1 MMDKSNKKRG
11 PRPFVILENNWKSVK
26 DTNYTIAILP
36 WGATEAHNYH
46 LPFGTDIIQCDYIAV
61 AAAEVA
67 WEKGAKV
74 IVLPTI
80 PFGVNTQQMDIKLT
94 INMNP
99 STQAMVLRDV
109 IDSLY
114 DQGIRKLVVL
124 NGHGGND
131 FRQMIRELKIDY
143 PGFFICNINWY
154 LVEGDWKKYF
164 EDTGDHAGE
173 METSIM
179 MNIVP
184 EWVLP
189 LTDAGDGSSR
199 KLRFKGRSE
208 GWLWAPREWTKVS
221 KDTGIGNPEK
231 SSVEKGKKYLEKIIP
246 KISEFLIELDG
257 TDPEDIYI
265 D

>member
-1 MMDKSNKKRG
+1 MHNNVNDKK
-11 PRPFVILENNWKSVK
+11 PRPYILAENNWKSIK
-26 DTNYTIAILP
+26 DTDYTIAILP

-46 LPFGTDIIQCDYIAV
+46 LPYGTDNIQCDYIAAE
-61 AAAEVA
+61 AAKLA
-67 WEKGAKV
+67 WEKNVKV
-74 IVLPTI
+74 AVLPTV
-80 PFGVNTQQMDIKLT
+80 PFGVNTQQLDIKLT

-99 STQAMVLRDV
+99 STQAFVLRDV
-109 IDSLY
+109 VDSLAG
-114 DQGIRKLVVL
+114 QGIQKLMVL

-131 FRQMIRELKIDY
+131 FRQMIREIKVDY
-143 PGFFICNINWY
+143 PGFFICNVNWY

-179 MNIVP
+179 MHIVP
-184 EWVLP
+184 DWVLP
-189 LTDAGDGSSR
+189 LSEAGDGSSR
-199 KLRFKGRSE
+199 KLKFHGRHE

-221 KDTGIGNPEK
+221 KDTGIGNPQK
-231 SSVEKGKKYLEKIIP
+231 STVEKGKKYLGKIIP
-246 KISEFLIELDG
+246 KIAEFLIELNS

>member
-1 MMDKSNKKRG
+1 MSENTKNKK
-11 PRPFVILENNWKSVK
+11 PRPYIIAENNWKSVK
-26 DTNYTIAILP
+26 DIDYSIAILP

-46 LPFGTDIIQCDYIAV
+46 LPFGTDNIQCDYIA
-61 AAAEVA
+61 AESARLA
-67 WEKGAKV
+67 WEKNVKV
-74 IVLPTI
+74 AVLPTI
-80 PFGVNTQQMDIKLT
+80 PFGVNTQQLDIKFT

-99 STQAMVLRDV
+99 STQAFVLRDV
-109 IDSLY
+109 VDSL
-114 DQGIRKLVVL
+114 DGQGIRKLVIL

-131 FRQMIRELKIDY
+131 FRQMIREIKVDY
-143 PGFFICNINWY
+143 PEFFICNVNWY

-179 MNIVP
+179 LHITP

-189 LTDAGDGSSR
+189 LQEAGDGASR
-199 KLRFKGRSE
+199 KLKFQGRHE

-221 KDTGIGNPEK
+221 KDTGIGNPQK
-231 SSVEKGKKYLEKIIP
+231 ATSEKGKNYLGKIIP
-246 KISEFLIELDG
+246 KIAEFLIELDS

>member
-1 MMDKSNKKRG
+1 MTDKSDKNP
-11 PRPFVILENNWKSVK
+11 PRPYIINENNWKSVK
-26 DTNYTIAILP
+26 ETNYSIAMLP

-46 LPFGTDIIQCDYIAV
+46 LPYGTDNIQCDYIAAE
-61 AAAEVA
+61 AAKKA
-67 WEKGAKV
+67 WEQNVKV
-74 IVLPTI
+74 AVLPTV
-80 PFGVNTQQMDIKLT
+80 PYGVNTQQLDIKLT

-99 STQAMVLRDV
+99 STQAFVLRDIV
-109 IDSLY
+109 DSL
-114 DQGIRKLVVL
+114 DGQGIKKLIVL

-131 FRQMIRELKIDY
+131 FRQMIREIKADY
-143 PGFFICNINWY
+143 PGFFIGTINWY

-179 MNIVP
+179 MHIAP
-184 EWVLP
+184 DWVLP
-189 LTDAGDGSSR
+189 LHEAGDGASK
-199 KLRFKGRSE
+199 KLKFHGRHE

-221 KDTGIGNPEK
+221 KDTGIGNPAR
-231 SSVEKGKKYLEKIIP
+231 SSEEKGRNYLGKIIP
-246 KISEFLIELDG
+246 KITEFLVELET

>member
-1 MMDKSNKKRG
+1 MSKNKKNGG
-11 PRPFVILENNWKSVK
+11 PRPYILSENNWKSVQNV
-26 DTNYTIAILP
+26 DYTIAILP

-46 LPFGTDIIQCDYIAV
+46 LPFGTDNIQCDYIAAEAAKRAWDQNVKV
-61 AAAEVA
+61 A
-67 WEKGAKV
+67 
-74 IVLPTI
+74 VLPTV
-80 PFGVNTQQMDIKLT
+80 PFGVNTQQLDIKLT

-99 STQAMVLRDV
+99 STQAFVLRDV
-109 IDSLY
+109 VDSLY
-114 DQGIRKLVVL
+114 GQGINKLIVL

-131 FRQMIRELKIDY
+131 FRQMIREIKVDY
-143 PGFFICNINWY
+143 PGFFIGTINWY

-179 MNIVP
+179 MYIAP
-184 EWVLP
+184 DWVLP
-189 LTDAGDGSSR
+189 LDQAGDGRSK
-199 KLRFKGRSE
+199 KLKFHGRHE

-231 SSVEKGKKYLEKIIP
+231 STVEKGKHYLDKIIP
-246 KISEFLIELDG
+246 KITEFLVELDG
-257 TDPEDIYI
+257 TDPDNIYV